1 MDSAGSDRP
10 QRRTALVGRE
20 LGRYDIQIAAL
31 SETRFADVGEIK
43 EVGAGYTFFWSGR
56 KSEERREA
64 GVGFAIKT
72 ELVGKLSGLPKGI
85 NDRLMT
91 LRLPLSGNKHATIV
105 SAYAPTMTNPDE
117 VKDKFYDDLDNVI
130 SATPRTDKLIL
141 LGDFNARVGTDHQ
154 TWEGV
159 IGPEGIGKCNS
170 NGLLLLRKCA
180 EHDLLITNTVFRLP
194 NRNKTSWMH
203 PRSKHWHLI
212 DYVIVRRTDRQDVK
226 VTKTMCG
233 ADCWTDHRLVVSKLN
248 LRIQPARRPQGKK
261 APKRLDVSKLN
272 KDSMRQDFLTDIC
285 NQLDA
290 MNLSSEDPEEN
301 WTVFHKKVLSS
312 AASTLG
318 HPSRKHQDWFDENDD
333 EIQRLLEEK
342 HRLHKAHQDDT
353 SSVSKK
359 AAYSNICKTVQT
371 KLRDMQDSW
380 LRKKTEEIQSFAD
393 RKDMKKFHDALKT
406 IYGPKS
412 SGATTLL
419 SADGNTLLTDK
430 EAILERWAE
439 HFNSVLNRPSSINED
454 AIDRLPQIEC
464 NVLLD
469 EFPTVMETRKA
480 VQQLSSGKAPGA
492 DAIPAEVYKAGGLP
506 MAEKLTELFH
516 CMWRKKA
523 IPQEFKDASIIHLYK
538 RKGNP
543 QVCDNHSG
551 ISLLSIAGKI
561 LAKILLNR
569 LNVHLDQTGLIPES
583 QCGFRKDRGTIDMI
597 FTAKQLQ
604 EKCQEQNVDLYMTFV
619 DLTKAF
625 DTVSRDGLWK
635 IMAKF
640 GCPPRFIA
648 MVRQFHD
655 GMQARVQNDGEFSE
669 PFEVTNGVKQG
680 CVLAPTLFSMMFSAM
695 LMDAFQDSDTGFPI
709 RYRFDGN
716 IFNLRR
722 LQAKTKVQTDVLD
735 ELLYADDMDKNA
747 STEAKM
753 QRAMDQVSQ
762 SCDNYD
768 LTISTKK
775 TEVVHQPAPGK
786 PYNEP
791 TITVNG
797 QKLKVVDKFTYL
809 GSTLSRQCILMMRSL
824 PELQRLVWHS
834 DDSVQ
839 MSGSEMES
847 SLTPS

>member
-1 MDSAGSDRP
+1 MDSAGSNRP

-20 LGRYDIQIAAL
+20 LGRYGIQIAAL
-31 SETRFADVGEIK
+31 SETRLADVGEIK

-117 VKDKFYDDLDNVI
+117 VKDKFYNDLDDII

-159 IGPEGIGKCNS
+159 IGPEGVGKCNS

-212 DYVIVRRTDRQDVK
+212 DYVIVRRTDRQDVR

-261 APKRLDVSKLN
+261 AAKRLDVSKLN
-272 KDSMRQDFLTDIC
+272 QDSMRQAFLTDIC

-290 MNLSSEDPEEN
+290 INLSSENPEEN
-301 WTVFHKKVLSS
+301 WTVFHKTVHSS
-312 AASTLG
+312 AATTLG

-333 EIQRLLEEK
+333 EIQKLLEEK

-359 AAYSNICKTVQT
+359 AAYSNVCKTVQT

-430 EAILERWAE
+430 EAILKRWAE

-516 CMWRKKA
+516 CMWRKEA

-543 QVCDNHSG
+543 QVCDNHRG

-569 LNVHLDQTGLIPES
+569 LNVHLDQKGLIPES

-597 FTAKQLQ
+597 FTARQLQ
-604 EKCQEQNVDLYMTFV
+604 EKCQEQNVDLCMTFV
-619 DLTKAF
+619 DLCLRKLLKIKWQDKIPDTEVLKKAGMQSMHTVLKLAQLRWTGHVIRMPDERLPKKVFYGELQEGKRSQGGQKKRYKDTLKASLKDF
-625 DTVSRDGLWK
+625 DIPIGSWEQTAQERSKWRGLINKGAALHEKKRICEAERKRRERKANTNGPPADSMTLTCSTCNRQFRARIGLVSHQRTHQHTRTYSRNNDGLS
-635 IMAKF
+635 
-640 GCPPRFIA
+640 
-648 MVRQFHD
+648 H
-655 GMQARVQNDGEFSE
+655 
-669 PFEVTNGVKQG
+669 
-680 CVLAPTLFSMMFSAM
+680 
-695 LMDAFQDSDTGFPI
+695 
-709 RYRFDGN
+709 
-716 IFNLRR
+716 
-722 LQAKTKVQTDVLD
+722 
-735 ELLYADDMDKNA
+735 
-747 STEAKM
+747 
-753 QRAMDQVSQ
+753 
-762 SCDNYD
+762 
-768 LTISTKK
+768 
-775 TEVVHQPAPGK
+775 
-786 PYNEP
+786 
-791 TITVNG
+791 
-797 QKLKVVDKFTYL
+797 
-809 GSTLSRQCILMMRSL
+809 
-824 PELQRLVWHS
+824 
-834 DDSVQ
+834 
-839 MSGSEMES
+839 
-847 SLTPS
+847 